1 VRRSYLINLAPQ
13 NAIRDLFVVT
23 QFFDNH
29 YLVDNSSGKV
39 AMASFFDLKAR
50 KEAAAAN
57 GASSSKAPP
66 PKENNR
72 LQPWVEK

>member
-1 VRRSYLINLAPQ
+1 L
-13 NAIRDLFVVT
+13 
-23 QFFDNH
+23 
-29 YLVDNSSGKV
+29 LVDNSSVNV

-50 KEAAAAN
+50 KEAAVAN